1 MQAVIFAYDPA
12 SLEGRCTTAEQSYHF
27 KLSRNLGCAPGD
39 SCEIE
44 PIEDAP
50 GETQVIKILPLELE
64 TPDLVITRSHE
75 IPDHKVADINSE
87 FVLKAEGPDP
97 TSCVQALRKAVQGHN
112 VNALLNFKL
121 ASKSKRF
128 GKGLLWTAEATMARV
143 RGPVYRGEEGK
154 ALTFDRNLIRRNSPN
169 GAMIR
174 YRALLLVCAL
184 LVAVPCI
191 LRLGQRG
198 LMGPLFV
205 SQALC
210 VLLILLCIYHAFT
223 YFPKTI
229 RVFLHKRGR

>member
-12 SLEGRCTTAEQSYHF
+12 SLEGRCTTARQSYHF

-39 SCEIE
+39 SCLIE
-44 PIEDAP
+44 PLDDAK
-50 GETQVIKILPLELE
+50 GEAAVTKILPLELE
-64 TPDLVITRSHE
+64 SPDLVITRSHE
-75 IPDHKVADINSE
+75 IPEHEVAAINTE
-87 FVLKAEGPDP
+87 FILKAEGPDP
-97 TSCVQALRKAVQGHN
+97 KSCVQALRKAVQGHN
-112 VNALLNFKL
+112 VNALLNFTIS
-121 ASKSKRF
+121 SKSKRF

-143 RGPVYRGEEGK
+143 RGSALNGQEGK
-154 ALTFDRNLIRRNSPN
+154 AITFDRNLIRRNSPN

-174 YRALLLVCAL
+174 YRAVLLVCAL
-184 LVAVPCI
+184 LVAVPCL

-210 VLLILLCIYHAFT
+210 VLLTILCIYCAIT
-223 YFPKTI
+223 YFPKNV